1 MLMRPSGVRSSGSR
15 PFRAW
20 PGILPVSQLPF
31 RQGVRLAVDVGS
43 VRIGVARSDPGGVLA
58 VPLTVLRSGSGALA
72 GQARAELAR
81 LAAAEGA
88 IEVIVGLPVSLSGR
102 EGAAAAGAREFAA
115 DLAGR
120 VAPVPVRLVDER
132 FTTTEAH
139 GALRRGGKDSRARRQ
154 VIDAA
159 AAAILLQAALDTER
173 ATGRPAG
180 QLAGAGAGTRP
191 ALATGRAREPGRR
204 RLAAGSAAAAE
215 PAPGPARARTPGSP
229 EHAAP
234 ARPPGPAPV
243 PRPAHPPGPAHP
255 PRRTRAPRPARAPG
269 SAHPGPRSAHAAT
282 AWSAHAPRAPAALR
296 LPGFPASPRPGC
308 LAPGRSLPASA
319 RKPPRK
325 PAGNHAGE
333 PAWTSGAAAFPPR
346 SGRSGRSGR

>member
-1 MLMRPSGVRSSGSR
+1 
-15 PFRAW
+15 
-20 PGILPVSQLPF
+20 VSQLPF

-58 VPLTVLRSGSGALA
+58 VPLTVLRSGPGALA

-81 LAAAEGA
+81 LTAAEGA
-88 IEVIVGLPVSLSGR
+88 IEVIVGLPMSLSGR
-102 EGAAAAGAREFAA
+102 EGPAAAGAREFAS

-180 QLAGAGAGTRP
+180 QLVGTGDPAGSGHGAGA
-191 ALATGRAREPGRR
+191 
-204 RLAAGSAAAAE
+204 
-215 PAPGPARARTPGSP
+215 
-229 EHAAP
+229 
-234 ARPPGPAPV
+234 
-243 PRPAHPPGPAHP
+243 
-255 PRRTRAPRPARAPG
+255 
-269 SAHPGPRSAHAAT
+269 
-282 AWSAHAPRAPAALR
+282 
-296 LPGFPASPRPGC
+296 
-308 LAPGRSLPASA
+308 
-319 RKPPRK
+319 
-325 PAGNHAGE
+325 
-333 PAWTSGAAAFPPR
+333 
-346 SGRSGRSGR
+346 